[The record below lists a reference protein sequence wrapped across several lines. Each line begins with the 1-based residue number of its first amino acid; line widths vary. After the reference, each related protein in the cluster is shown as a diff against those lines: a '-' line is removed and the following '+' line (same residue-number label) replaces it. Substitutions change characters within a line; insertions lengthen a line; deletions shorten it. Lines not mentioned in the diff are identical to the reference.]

1 MQKPTILIAAGG
13 TGGHVFPALALV
25 ERLEQVAKVVWLG
38 TDRAV
43 EQTILE
49 DTPWPTYRL
58 SIRPLRGSGWLALP
72 MVLCS
77 IVWALAQTGWY
88 FIINRP
94 KLVLVTG
101 GYVGFSAGVW
111 ARLLFIPL
119 CVCEQ
124 NMRAGWTN
132 RILACLASV
141 IFTAYP
147 RVFTKYADKVLQAG
161 NPLRRELIEHHVMH
175 KKSVALSEVDR
186 PLRVLILGG
195 SQGAR
200 SFNTIMPSVFAKL
213 DSKVTVQHQ
222 CGSKDVAEVADSY
235 SAVGVSAE
243 VQPFFKDMLQAYTS
257 VDVVIARAGA
267 LTLSE
272 LMTLGCASIIVPL
285 PNSRDDHQLYNA
297 RYHESKGACWVVL
310 EEDLKQV
317 GPMVAKLDLLLS
329 SAICRENMRRHAF
342 SLAYP
347 DAVSTVVDK
356 CVQLLGEHYA

>member
-1 MQKPTILIAAGG
+1 
-13 TGGHVFPALALV
+13 
-25 ERLEQVAKVVWLG
+25 
-38 TDRAV
+38 
-43 EQTILE
+43 
-49 DTPWPTYRL
+49 
-58 SIRPLRGSGWLALP
+58 
-72 MVLCS
+72 
-77 IVWALAQTGWY
+77 
-88 FIINRP
+88 
-94 KLVLVTG
+94 
-101 GYVGFSAGVW
+101 
-111 ARLLFIPL
+111 
-119 CVCEQ
+119 
-124 NMRAGWTN
+124 MRAGWTN

-213 DSKVTVQHQ
+213 DSKVTVHQ
-222 CGSKDVAEVADSY
+222 CGSKDVAEVADST
-235 SAVGVSAE
+235 VLWVCCE